1 VTYISIG
8 IIWIVRLY
16 FFFEYEESERHEKE
30 KAATL
35 RNLAL
40 SYTGNLTWYLTPIH
54 ISFLVCY
61 CIFLVDLVIF
71 GILSE
76 HVKNT
81 LKHVMRKCLRDMRE
95 ISKTSRSIPFWL
107 ECPFGTPCEYNSIA
121 VLIWNNTVQLNNSVR
136 MEEDM
141 L

>member
-1 VTYISIG
+1 M
-8 IIWIVRLY
+8 L
-16 FFFEYEESERHEKE
+16 ERMEQNLEKE

-81 LKHVMRKCLRDMRE
+81 LKHVMRKIL
-95 ISKTSRSIPFWL
+95 
-107 ECPFGTPCEYNSIA
+107 
-121 VLIWNNTVQLNNSVR
+121 
-136 MEEDM
+136 
-141 L
+141 

>member
-1 VTYISIG
+1 MYILIG
-8 IIWIVRLY
+8 KVWIVRLY

-61 CIFLVDLVIF
+61 CIFLVDLKPEWSDSSNPTGTRF
-71 GILSE
+71 DG
-76 HVKNT
+76 N
-81 LKHVMRKCLRDMRE
+81 
-95 ISKTSRSIPFWL
+95 SRSI
-107 ECPFGTPCEYNSIA
+107 E
-121 VLIWNNTVQLNNSVR
+121 V
-136 MEEDM
+136 MK
-141 L
+141 